1 MKKILKRMLLGIGIL
16 IALIVI
22 FFVGYMLK
30 AKSEIKKMTPSETK
44 EITANIFPIQDS
56 FTNMYLIK
64 DSTSYIAIDAG
75 NNLEVISEELK
86 KLNIETDQVTAVLLT
101 HTDGD
106 HVAAL
111 SLFKNAEVYLS
122 KQEEQLLTGEKYRF
136 LFFGN
141 TIEAKEYTLIED
153 QQIFNI
159 GNLKIQGILTPG
171 HTVGSMCYLIDGKYL
186 FVGDALSLKEGKINP
201 FNSFFNTDTK
211 TATKSM
217 EFITKLTNAEYI
229 FTAHYGYTD
238 DYKTAVQIWK

>member
-1 MKKILKRMLLGIGIL
+1 MKKIFKRTLLGIGIL

-22 FFVGYMLK
+22 FFVGYLLK
-30 AKSEIKKMTPSETK
+30 AKSEIKKMTPAETK
-44 EITANIFPIQDS
+44 EIISNIYSIQDS

-64 DSTSYIAIDAG
+64 DSASYIAIDAG
-75 NNLEVISEELK
+75 NNLDVISVELK
-86 KLNIETDQVTAVLLT
+86 KLNIEPDQVTAVLLT
-101 HTDGD
+101 HSDAD

-141 TIEAKEYTLIED
+141 TIDAEEYTLIED
-153 QQIFNI
+153 QHIFNI

-171 HTVGSMCYLIDGKYL
+171 HTVGAMCYLVDDKYL
-186 FVGDALSLKEGKINP
+186 FVGDVLSIKNGKIDK
-201 FNSFFNTDTK
+201 FNKFANTDTK
-211 TATKSM
+211 TAIKSIAL
-217 EFITKLTNAEYI
+217 ITKLPYAEYI

-238 DYKTAVQIWK
+238 DYKTAVKSWE

>member
-1 MKKILKRMLLGIGIL
+1 MKKIFKRTLFGIGIL

-22 FFVGYMLK
+22 FFVGYILK
-30 AKSEIKKMTPSETK
+30 AKSEIKKMTPAETK
-44 EITANIFPIQDS
+44 EITTNIFSIQDS

-64 DSTSYIAIDAG
+64 DSTSFIAIDAG
-75 NNLEVISEELK
+75 NNIDVVSKELK
-86 KLNIETDQVTAVLLT
+86 KLSIDPELVTAVLLT

-141 TIEAKEYTLIED
+141 TIGAKEYTLIED
-153 QQIFNI
+153 QQFFNI
-159 GNLKIQGILTPG
+159 GNIKIQGILTPG
-171 HTVGSMCYLIDGKYL
+171 HTVGAMCYLIDDKYL
-186 FVGDALSLKEGKINP
+186 FVGDALSLKEGKIDK
-201 FNSFFNTDTK
+201 FNNFANTDTK
-211 TATKSM
+211 TATKSIAL
-217 EFITKLTNAEYI
+217 ITKLPFAEYI

-238 DYKTAVQIWK
+238 DYKTAVKSWE

>member
-30 AKSEIKKMTPSETK
+30 AKSEIKKMTPTETK
-44 EITANIFPIQDS
+44 EIISNIYSIQDS

-64 DSTSYIAIDAG
+64 DSASYIAIDAG
-75 NNLEVISEELK
+75 NNLDVISEELK
-86 KLNIETDQVTAVLLT
+86 KLNIEPDQVTVVLLT
-101 HTDGD
+101 HTDAD

-122 KQEEQLLTGEKYRF
+122 KQEEQLLTGEKSRF

-141 TIEAKEYTLIED
+141 TIDTEEYTLIED

-159 GNLKIQGILTPG
+159 GNWKIQGILTPG
-171 HTVGSMCYLIDGKYL
+171 HTFGAMCYLIDDKYL
-186 FVGDALSLKEGKINP
+186 FVGDALSLKEGKIDK
-201 FNSFFNTDTK
+201 FNKLANIDTK
-211 TATKSM
+211 TATIS
-217 EFITKLTNAEYI
+217 IALLTKLPYAEYI
-229 FTAHYGYTD
+229 FTAHYGYTN
-238 DYKTAVQIWK
+238 DYKKAVEFWE